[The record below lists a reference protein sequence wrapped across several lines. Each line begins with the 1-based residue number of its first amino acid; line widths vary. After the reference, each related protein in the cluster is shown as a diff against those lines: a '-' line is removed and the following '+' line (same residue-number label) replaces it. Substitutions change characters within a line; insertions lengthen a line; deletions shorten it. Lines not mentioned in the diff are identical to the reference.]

1 MERKDTDPATPDP
14 EMLRRLEDAML
25 ALPRLTR
32 NIFMAHRLDDM
43 DYGRIAELTG
53 LTTRQVERHI
63 AKALYQID
71 RQLSGKERSRWWRWW
86 RRFRNWFE

>member
-1 MERKDTDPATPDP
+1 MQSNDTDQATPDR
-14 EMLRRLEDAML
+14 ETLRRLEDAML

-43 DYGRIAELTG
+43 DYIRIAERTG
-53 LTTRQVERHI
+53 LTIRDVERHL
-63 AKALYQID
+63 AKALVEID

-86 RRFRNWFE
+86 RRIRNWFE